1 MNNNINIPSNY
12 DLSNSQ
18 SSNKNN
24 QLNNSHRR
32 TNSTVMNN
40 ISFQYN
46 KVIDNNLYNGSKIL
60 SKINNEINK
69 SKAEVMENDLNII
82 PNQTKLKIE
91 MNYPSS
97 VLKIKSKNNNE
108 IPYSFNASRLK
119 SLIKSTNFDAERRKN
134 DNLSNILAYCKQSDN
149 LNFNDNLDYSSNF
162 SSIKVNSTIEAPNTI
177 INSQRIHEDLKDIGS
192 KIELKIQK
200 NKIDSI
206 VTKTILK
213 GNKSLNFNAS
223 TSSNNK
229 SLFVT
234 INSTNPYYQ
243 KPTATI
249 RGDSSTL
256 RDKSL
261 RKNYDDNNN
270 YNLAGCR
277 SSSNF
282 FSAKNNYD
290 YLPSNNNSRSKIKVQ
305 LNQLE

>member
-1 MNNNINIPSNY
+1 
-12 DLSNSQ
+12 
-18 SSNKNN
+18 
-24 QLNNSHRR
+24 
-32 TNSTVMNN
+32 MNN

-46 KVIDNNLYNGSKIL
+46 KQIDNNLYNGSKIL
-60 SKINNEINK
+60 SKITQEINK
-69 SKAEVMENDLNII
+69 SKAEILENEFNIL

-97 VLKIKSKNNNE
+97 VFKIKSKNNEE
-108 IPYSFNASRLK
+108 IPYNFNASRVK

-134 DNLSNILAYCKQSDN
+134 DNLNNILAYCKQSDN
-149 LNFNDNLDYSSNF
+149 LNFNDNLDYNSNF

-177 INSQRIHEDLKDIGS
+177 INSQRIHDDLKDIGS

-213 GNKSLNFNAS
+213 GNKSLNYNSAL
-223 TSSNNK
+223 SNNNK
-229 SLFVT
+229 TLFDT
-234 INSTNPYYQ
+234 INSNNPYYQ
-243 KPTATI
+243 TQTATL
-249 RGDSSTL
+249 RADSSTVK
-256 RDKSL
+256 DKSL
-261 RKNYDDNNN
+261 RKNYGDNYSKYSNS
-270 YNLAGCR
+270 NLRENR

-290 YLPSNNNSRSKIKVQ
+290 YLPSNNSSSKIKTQ